1 MIKAQYSRVK
11 KIINFI
17 LCGLFVIFAVLQ
29 LNDPDPT
36 LWFLIY
42 LIVAIIA
49 LVSNYMVV
57 PKLVIVLICI
67 GLVVYAAMHFS
78 LLLEWFQTDNKSEI
92 FGEMVYEKAYLEG
105 SREFIGLSMALA
117 ALLFQLKK

>member
-1 MIKAQYSRVK
+1 MIKAQSSGVK

-17 LCGLFVIFAVLQ
+17 LFGLFVIFAVVQ
-29 LNDPDPT
+29 LNDPDPVI
-36 LWFLIY
+36 WFLIY
-42 LIVAIIA
+42 FSIA
-49 LVSNYMVV
+49 VIMLVSNYIVI
-57 PKLVIVLICI
+57 PKVIIILFSA

-78 LLLEWFQTDNKSEI
+78 LLLDWFKTDNKSEI
-92 FGEMVYEKAYLEG
+92 FGKMVYEKAYLEG